1 MAIVLESLNDST
13 ISAITD
19 REKELLHKLR
29 ALLKDAPEFSHRSL
43 NTLVERDYGL
53 RWTDEQLL
61 IFIQLSISN
70 FNASGGAPTNFTIND
85 YPMSITGC
93 IIMGAYIF
101 AILSEATWQAGEAFS
116 YSDNGISLSI
126 DLSGKYLA
134 LIGQMKA
141 AYDDSIKTAKQVIT
155 RPVGTGIISSAA
167 GAGMGRGITMRS
179 FASRMW
185 VYR

>member
-1 MAIVLESLNDST
+1 M
-13 ISAITD
+13 
-19 REKELLHKLR
+19 
-29 ALLKDAPEFSHRSL
+29 LKDSPDFTYRSL
-43 NTLVERDYGL
+43 NTLVEHDYGL
-53 RWTDEQLL
+53 RWSDEQLL

-70 FNASGGAPTNFTIND
+70 FNASGGAPTNFTINN
-85 YPMSITGC
+85 YPLSIEGC
-93 IIMGAYIF
+93 ILTGAFIYALISESVFQSGNSF
-101 AILSEATWQAGEAFS
+101 A

-134 LIGQMKA
+134 IVGQMKA